1 MTCAA
6 SVCTVLSSPSRKVTA
21 ITLHRWACA
30 LPSSSREPTHA
41 YCVPNSLRSCLLV
54 HPETPLSAPLLI
66 VSRLKLTVAA
76 RRKNSSPENLTHLHY
91 NLLGKDSSVLGQK
104 SYNMPG
110 FGFSTPASKEA
121 RNSLHQR
128 GRSSTG
134 RIAEWPAPLF
144 PH

>member
-91 NLLGKDSSVLGQK
+91 NLLGKDSSE
-104 SYNMPG
+104 
-110 FGFSTPASKEA
+110 ASASAAIANATA
-121 RNSLHQR
+121 RYIWNLR
-128 GRSSTG
+128 PDNDSST
-134 RIAEWPAPLF
+134 ICSIVLA
-144 PH
+144 